1 MSFFMDDTKRG
12 IICGMATNLQIQIM
26 SYFPLVD
33 DGADELLEGDDGG
46 ALHGADQRLQPPTIL
61 QLILLITCIF
71 C

>member
-1 MSFFMDDTKRG
+1 
-12 IICGMATNLQIQIM
+12 MATNLQIQIM

-61 QLILLITCIF
+61 LLILLITCIF